1 MNNII
6 LTRTQ
11 INNTNY
17 IAYLEL
23 DSSRQIVNLM
33 LYDDDNPSLLNNIY
47 SARVDNIITNINSA
61 FLKISPN
68 QTCFMSL
75 NAASSYIYS
84 HKNSKKKQL
93 CIGDEIIVQ
102 VAKDAVKTKDPVVV
116 PKLSIYGEYSILTTE
131 NRSIS
136 VSHKINSELSEQI
149 KDTLLHQYPDHE
161 SEGFGILVR
170 TNAQDIPSK
179 TLYTDVHALTE
190 TFTNI
195 KIKASHCDLYSCLYK
210 APEEYLMALSSVDL
224 SNIDQIITDEDD
236 IYNKLISI
244 ERYKESG
251 MISLYNDTQVS
262 LSTLYSLK
270 SQLGKLT
277 DSRVWL
283 KSGANII
290 IEQLETLT
298 VVDVNTAKN
307 QGRKTNALTVNLE
320 AAAEILHQIKLR
332 NISGMIII
340 DFINMKKQNEI
351 EQLISFIKAHIKAN
365 DSKCDFI
372 DITKLG
378 LIELTRKKTTKSLKE
393 QLHKN

>member
-1 MNNII
+1 
-6 LTRTQ
+6 
-11 INNTNY
+11 
-17 IAYLEL
+17 
-23 DSSRQIVNLM
+23 
-33 LYDDDNPSLLNNIY
+33 
-47 SARVDNIITNINSA
+47 
-61 FLKISPN
+61 
-68 QTCFMSL
+68 
-75 NAASSYIYS
+75 
-84 HKNSKKKQL
+84 
-93 CIGDEIIVQ
+93 
-102 VAKDAVKTKDPVVV
+102 
-116 PKLSIYGEYSILTTE
+116 
-131 NRSIS
+131 
-136 VSHKINSELSEQI
+136 
-149 KDTLLHQYPDHE
+149 
-161 SEGFGILVR
+161 
-170 TNAQDIPSK
+170 
-179 TLYTDVHALTE
+179 
-190 TFTNI
+190 
-195 KIKASHCDLYSCLYK
+195 
-210 APEEYLMALSSVDL
+210 
-224 SNIDQIITDEDD
+224 
-236 IYNKLISI
+236 
-244 ERYKESG
+244 

-351 EQLISFIKAHIKAN
+351 EQLISFIKTHIKAN

>member
-84 HKNSKKKQL
+84 HKSSKKKQL

-116 PKLSIYGEYSILTTE
+116 PKLSLYGEYSILTTE

-170 TNAQDIPSK
+170 TNARDIPSK
-179 TLYTDVHALTE
+179 TLYADVHALTK

-195 KIKASHCDLYSCLYK
+195 KTKASHCDLYSCLYK
-210 APEEYLMALSSVDL
+210 APEEYLMTLSSVDL
-224 SNIDQIITDEDD
+224 SNIDRIITDEDD

-244 ERYKESG
+244 ERYKESDR
-251 MISLYNDTQVS
+251 ISLYNDTQVS

-340 DFINMKKQNEI
+340 DFINMKKQTEI
-351 EQLISFIKAHIKAN
+351 EHLISFIKAHIKAN

>member
-17 IAYLEL
+17 ITYLEL

-47 SARVDNIITNINSA
+47 SARVDNIVSNINSA
-61 FLKISPN
+61 FLKINPA

-75 NAASSYIYS
+75 NAATNYIYS
-84 HKNSKKKQL
+84 HRNSKKKQL

-102 VAKDAVKTKDPVVV
+102 VAKDAVKTKAPVVV
-116 PKLSIYGEYSILTTE
+116 PKLSLYGEYSILTTE

-136 VSHKINSELSEQI
+136 VSHKINTELSEQI

-170 TNAQDIPSK
+170 TNAQNIPSE
-179 TLYTDVHALTE
+179 TLYADVLALVE
-190 TFTNI
+190 TFTGI
-195 KIKASHCDLYSCLYK
+195 KEKASHCDLYSCLYK

-244 ERYKESG
+244 ERYKDSG
-251 MISLYNDTQVS
+251 RISLYNDTQVS

-378 LIELTRKKTTKSLKE
+378 LIELTRKKTSKSLKE
-393 QLHKN
+393 QLHK